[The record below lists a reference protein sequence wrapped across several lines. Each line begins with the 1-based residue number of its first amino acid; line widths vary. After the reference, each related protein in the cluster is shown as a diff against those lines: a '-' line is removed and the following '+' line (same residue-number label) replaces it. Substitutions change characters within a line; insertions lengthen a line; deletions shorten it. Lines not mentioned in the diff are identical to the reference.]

1 MVRGPHHLCRLA
13 SCGLGRLFV
22 LSSLCSPR
30 ALHCTADLK
39 RDGHTGFG
47 GFFPALAWFLIVWVL
62 AISMA
67 PGLAGQVT
75 GWSHILGVARM
86 VDLANLTQN
95 HADAAR
101 YATYLAELK
110 QTYHAVYFDPTTGV
124 YKGGSQTAQ
133 LLPLCEDIR
142 TRHRAPFPPS
152 AACPLSNACLQRRTH
167 SPALPCC
174 RPSDLDITPP
184 AHVPGVVK
192 SLVASVTAKG
202 NTTTAGIV
210 GTAYLMQVL
219 QKHAPM
225 LALAMATSTNEPSLG
240 YMVQIGPG
248 LFALISVWPPPPP
261 PSSPCAAWHA
271 PVRAL
276 CDMSDVTVC

>member
-142 TRHRAPFPPS
+142 TRHRAPFLHPQPVPYRTP
-152 AACPLSNACLQRRTH
+152 ACSGGLTRQRFHAVAPQTSTSPRRHT
-167 SPALPCC
+167 SPAL
-174 RPSDLDITPP
+174 
-184 AHVPGVVK
+184 
-192 SLVASVTAKG
+192 
-202 NTTTAGIV
+202 
-210 GTAYLMQVL
+210 
-219 QKHAPM
+219 
-225 LALAMATSTNEPSLG
+225 
-240 YMVQIGPG
+240 
-248 LFALISVWPPPPP
+248 
-261 PSSPCAAWHA
+261 
-271 PVRAL
+271 
-276 CDMSDVTVC
+276 

>member
-1 MVRGPHHLCRLA
+1 M
-13 SCGLGRLFV
+13 
-22 LSSLCSPR
+22 
-30 ALHCTADLK
+30 
-39 RDGHTGFG
+39 
-47 GFFPALAWFLIVWVL
+47 
-62 AISMA
+62 
-67 PGLAGQVT
+67 
-75 GWSHILGVARM
+75 
-86 VDLANLTQN
+86 
-95 HADAAR
+95 
-101 YATYLAELK
+101 
-110 QTYHAVYFDPTTGV
+110 
-124 YKGGSQTAQ
+124 
-133 LLPLCEDIR
+133 
-142 TRHRAPFPPS
+142 
-152 AACPLSNACLQRRTH
+152 
-167 SPALPCC
+167 
-174 RPSDLDITPP
+174 
-184 AHVPGVVK
+184 K